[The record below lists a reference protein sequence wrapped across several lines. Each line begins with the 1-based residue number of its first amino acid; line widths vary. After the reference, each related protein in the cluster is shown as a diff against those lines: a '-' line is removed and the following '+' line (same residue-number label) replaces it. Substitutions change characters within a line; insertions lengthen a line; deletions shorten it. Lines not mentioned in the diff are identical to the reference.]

1 MRTKIWPTR
10 RYVGNGT
17 YFIKEK
23 LNFSTALIIALDS
36 FVYQIKSF
44 ACAKLMTKHSF
55 VKMMMMMKSL
65 TLFSCLLGI

>member
-1 MRTKIWPTR
+1 MRTKIWPAR

-23 LNFSTALIIALDS
+23 LNFPPALIIALDS

-44 ACAKLMTKHSF
+44 ACVKLMTKHSF
-55 VKMMMMMKSL
+55 KMMMMKSL